1 MSADEPRI
9 AKYGLPA
16 SESQRV
22 VDNHFVVTQE
32 RALLKELHFQHAL
45 RVGSGLR
52 AALDALSGK
61 GSTPAP
67 VAQGVPVA
75 PAPTSAPAPVPR
87 VARRGSPDGL
97 RERLGLR

>member
-9 AKYGLPA
+9 AKYGMPA
-16 SESQRV
+16 SQSQRV

-32 RALLKELHFQHAL
+32 RALFKELHFQHAL
-45 RVGSGLR
+45 RVGPSLR
-52 AALDALSGK
+52 AALDALAGR
-61 GSTPAP
+61 GAAPARVVQNAPAATAP
-67 VAQGVPVA
+67 VAP
-75 PAPTSAPAPVPR
+75 SAPLPR